1 MADAPIQN
9 DNDLITI
16 HISDSMKLRNQLRSG
31 LLEAQRQDTGKMP
44 VLVSWPPWLEDGIVC
59 MFAGDFMEIIH
70 RAIRET
76 TLNIGDIDPSTVDPS
91 ILEPVRRTVMS
102 DPLLNQSESAPVQS
116 PAKPTDTDSGLT
128 EAPTDT
134 DSGFT
139 EAPTDTVRDEPS
151 EPSQADPDKK
161 PAKRKFSAKSL
172 ADDLFATL
180 KNKQK

>member
-59 MFAGDFMEIIH
+59 MFAGDFLEIIH

-76 TLNIGDIDPSTVDPS
+76 SLNIGDIDPSTVDPS

-116 PAKPTDTDSGLT
+116 PAK
-128 EAPTDT
+128 PTDT